1 MENPAPVDDAARLW
15 GQFGWLTALAAAMLA
30 HAADRVAPSCAV
42 GLAQII
48 ANEDRCAPGALGQEF
63 MRGSHQL
70 LCRQLEAEEKCASG
84 ATAAPGGDNDT
95 LTPVPTEF
103 YRLTAERT

>member
-48 ANEDRCAPGALGQEF
+48 ANEDRCAPGTLGEEF
-63 MRGSHQL
+63 MGGSDQL
-70 LCRQLEAEEKCASG
+70 LCRQVEAEEQCARR
-84 ATAAPGGDNDT
+84 ARAAPGGDDDT

-103 YRLTAERT
+103 YRLTADRA